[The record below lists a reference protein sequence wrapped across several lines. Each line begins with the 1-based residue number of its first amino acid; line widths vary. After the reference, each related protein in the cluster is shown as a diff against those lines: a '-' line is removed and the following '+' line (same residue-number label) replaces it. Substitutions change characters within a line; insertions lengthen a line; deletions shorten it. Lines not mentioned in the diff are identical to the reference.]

1 MKREKN
7 LYGTMSA
14 LVICTAL
21 IMSCEKG
28 KLTNLTP
35 NNLTECP
42 TCETHFKQ
50 SSRLEAVRVID
61 GEAIVFQY
69 KKYWSDDRA
78 DGTPYSGLFFEVP
91 SGRSFFDFDRNT
103 IASEKVIHITM
114 CPYCNTI
121 PLKPVDGTLRGE
133 RINEN
138 RWLVE
143 AEVALAGPD
152 GRLIDTLTF
161 KHYFTKD

>member
-7 LYGTMSA
+7 LYGTISV

-21 IMSCEKG
+21 IISCEKE

-35 NNLTECP
+35 DNLTECEN
-42 TCETHFKQ
+42 CETHFKNSAHLDGRQ
-50 SSRLEAVRVID
+50 VVD

-69 KKYWSDDRA
+69 KNYWSADRT
-78 DGTPYSGLFFEVP
+78 DGTPYSGLFFEIP
-91 SGRSFFDFDRNT
+91 SSRSFFNFDKNT
-103 IASEKVIHITM
+103 ITSEKVAHVTM
-114 CPYCNTI
+114 CPYCNTV
-121 PLKPVDGTLRGE
+121 PLKPVDGTIRGE

-152 GRLIDTLTF
+152 GHLMDTVTF
-161 KHYFTKD
+161 KHYFTRD

>member
-1 MKREKN
+1 MKRKRN
-7 LYGTMSA
+7 LYQTISV
-14 LVICTAL
+14 LCVCITL
-21 IMSCEKG
+21 ILSCEKE

-35 NNLTECP
+35 DNLTECP
-42 TCETHFKQ
+42 TCETNFRE
-50 SSRLEAVRVID
+50 SSRLEAVHVED
-61 GEAIVFQY
+61 GKAIVFQY
-69 KKYWSDDRA
+69 KKYWSDNHTD
-78 DGTPYSGLFFEVP
+78 DTPYNGLFFEVP
-91 SGRSFFDFDRNT
+91 SGRSFFDFDKNT
-103 IASEKVIHITM
+103 IASEKVIYIIM

-143 AEVALAGPD
+143 AEIALAGPD
-152 GRLIDTLTF
+152 GRLLDTLAF